1 MSLIDIYIYEV
12 TKWLPEESK
21 EEIALELKGN
31 IEDMLPDNYTEND
44 VKNVLNSLGDPRILA
59 ADYSGNNR
67 YIIGPIFYDSYIR
80 VLLLAFGVMAGLVLL
95 GHIVSGITDYTS
107 YSSVVS
113 FLIDMFTDSIVG
125 IIQAAF
131 QVFTWVTITF
141 IFIDKIANKTNSI
154 PLVKPKWNTDQL
166 QRRTVQKHKYQISKG
181 EAIFGLVWT
190 IIWILILLFSEHLLG
205 WYETVDGELV
215 LQASLFN
222 QEVLKTYIPLL
233 IALAVLE
240 ISLAGLKY
248 MMGKWTYHIAIFYTI
263 QSAFV
268 IAILYKMLYDTTLY
282 NSDFIERFN
291 LLFEKSTNG
300 TLPSGIIAITLA
312 VIILISV
319 YDCIFAFYKAY
330 KTTKNQQI
338 KKK

>member
-1 MSLIDIYIYEV
+1 
-12 TKWLPEESK
+12 
-21 EEIALELKGN
+21 
-31 IEDMLPDNYTEND
+31 
-44 VKNVLNSLGDPRILA
+44 
-59 ADYSGNNR
+59 
-67 YIIGPIFYDSYIR
+67 
-80 VLLLAFGVMAGLVLL
+80 
-95 GHIVSGITDYTS
+95 
-107 YSSVVS
+107 
-113 FLIDMFTDSIVG
+113 
-125 IIQAAF
+125 
-131 QVFTWVTITF
+131 
-141 IFIDKIANKTNSI
+141 
-154 PLVKPKWNTDQL
+154 
-166 QRRTVQKHKYQISKG
+166 
-181 EAIFGLVWT
+181 
-190 IIWILILLFSEHLLG
+190 
-205 WYETVDGELV
+205 
-215 LQASLFN
+215 
-222 QEVLKTYIPLL
+222 
-233 IALAVLE
+233 
-240 ISLAGLKY
+240 